1 MKLTGTLFVFGFLS
15 LSLNAGEL
23 SIAQPKNKDA
33 AYFKAVT
40 SKLDPGGTS
49 YLYFTPENAYKMIG
63 DTFDGARKL
72 VNTKM
77 KGQAQLKEVDAIFSL
92 VKSFTLNSGLTEI
105 KGCGFSSIAVNN
117 DLYRGRGVI
126 YAPVR
131 QGIIWKIAGE
141 NRDFSLLKKLP
152 ANTVLAYNSQI
163 RFDVL
168 WSWLKKELAAS
179 SIENKD
185 VFDSLEDDLL
195 RKGIDLNKLLQSTT
209 GEIGMVMTVDMDKIH
224 EINIKE
230 QTLKIS
236 NFQFALMLGVKDN
249 KIFKLIKS
257 RIPPM
262 SPKNGTP
269 APQDRIVYTLPL
281 LPEFIKP
288 TVADKGGYLFIA
300 SNPELVDILAD
311 GAKARLID
319 TPTFKKLS
327 VGLPTDHGLAFSY
340 ASKNFTKFV
349 VQIQDAFSKNDPVQ
363 SILAEVQKF
372 NKPVEVFKLE
382 QLYDQGLLSVFNCNI
397 DPTADILVKVAVV
410 PVAITAGLLAPA
422 LSKARE
428 RARSIQTMSNLKQIG
443 LALKMYAM
451 DNKDKFPVTSGTDSL
466 NLLVQQN
473 YIQASVLKDKSG
485 CKYYY
490 IGGLEEE
497 MSPNLPLIIAIPKSS
512 RTRIPV
518 LFLDG
523 HVEMMRAV
531 GMTDCVEVVRY
542 LNGKYK
548 YKAEDFR
555 YLLEQARK
563 LDSGMVK

>member
-1 MKLTGTLFVFGFLS
+1 MKLTRTLFVFAFLTAYA
-15 LSLNAGEL
+15 NAGDL

-33 AYFKAVT
+33 TYFKAVT

-49 YLYFTPENAYKMIG
+49 YLYFTPVNAYKMIG
-63 DTFDGARKL
+63 ETFDSARKL
-72 VNTKM
+72 VDTKM
-77 KGQAQLKEVDAIFSL
+77 KGQTHQKEVDAIFSL
-92 VKSFTLNSGLTEI
+92 VKSFTVNSGLTEI
-105 KGCGFSSIAVNN
+105 KGCGFSSIAINN

-126 YAPVR
+126 YAPIR
-131 QGIIWKIAGE
+131 QGTIWKIAGS

-152 ANTVLAYNSQI
+152 ANTVMAYNSQI
-163 RFDVL
+163 RLDVL
-168 WSWLKKELAAS
+168 WSWLKQELAAS
-179 SIENKD
+179 NIENKD

-195 RKGIDLNKLLQSTT
+195 RRGIDLNKLLQSTT
-209 GEIGMVMTVDMDKIH
+209 GEIGMVLTVDMDKIH
-224 EINIKE
+224 EINIKG
-230 QTLKIS
+230 QPLKIS
-236 NFQFALMLGVKDN
+236 KFQFALMLGVKDN

-262 SPKNGTP
+262 PQKNGAP
-269 APQDRIVYTLPL
+269 APQDRIIYTLPF
-281 LPEFIKP
+281 LPDFIKP

-319 TPTFKKLS
+319 TPAFKKLS
-327 VGLPTDHGLAFSY
+327 VGLPTDRGLAFSY

-349 VQIQDAFSKNDPVQ
+349 IQIQNAFSKNDPVQ

-372 NKPVEVFKLE
+372 NNPVEVFKVE

-397 DPTADILVKVAVV
+397 DPTADILLKAAVV
-410 PVAITAGLLAPA
+410 PVAISAGLLAPA
-422 LSKARE
+422 LNKARE
-428 RARSIQTMSNLKQIG
+428 KAKSAQTVNSLKQLG

-451 DNKDKFPVTSGTDSL
+451 DNSDKFPVTSGTDSL
-466 NLLVQQN
+466 NLLVKKN
-473 YIQASVLKDKSG
+473 YIQASILKDKSG

-490 IGGLEEE
+490 IGGLGEA
-497 MSPNLPLIIAIPKSS
+497 MSPDLPLIIAIPKSK
-512 RTRIPV
+512 RTRVPV

-523 HVEMMRAV
+523 HVEMMRV
-531 GMTDCVEVVRY
+531 LGMTDCVEVVKY

-555 YLLEQARK
+555 HLLEQARK